1 MGEIENVYIRT
12 LLKSIKMFRILLALL
27 FVSFSFAQQTD
38 KVDFIKCDALV
49 APNHS
54 EKSISGTITYEFK
67 VKKAIDT
74 IKIDAI
80 NMEFS
85 EVAINGKSVKFKNS
99 GKTLDLFEGFKKG
112 KNKLTFSYSAQ
123 PKQTLYFTGEGEH
136 LQIWTQGQGKY
147 TSHWL
152 PSFDDVNEKV
162 IFNIS
167 INWIKNFYAV
177 SNGIISISKD
187 KFNNYKLPYPH
198 NKNKRFSYQMQ
209 KPMSS
214 YLVMLAIGNF
224 EKQTATTKSGTPLE
238 FYVDK
243 IDVSKFEPT
252 YRYSKEMFNYLEK
265 EIGVKYP
272 WGIYRQVPVRDFLYA
287 GMENTTST
295 IFAQD
300 FVVDSIG
307 FNDRNYVNV
316 NAHELAHQWFG
327 DLITAQ
333 SGKHHWLQEGF
344 ATYYALLAER
354 HLFGDD
360 YFYKELNDY
369 AEQLNR
375 ASKTDTIPVMNEK
388 ASSLSFYKKGAW
400 ALHVM
405 REDIGAKNFQK
416 AVKKYLKK
424 YKYKNVNTDDFLKIV
439 KQVSGYD
446 VERFK
451 QDWLLTNQFHY
462 EIARYYLFKNEK
474 FEKNYDVISFLQG
487 YSDDETFRLSF
498 SKIIEL
504 LNSDNFDFVKSK
516 LVHFSKRMPWQERK
530 VILET
535 ALATNNILVRKAV
548 AESTPIIPEVF
559 KSQYE
564 TLLEDNSYQT
574 KEIAL
579 INLWKNFPD
588 ERLHYLEQTKEIVG
602 NNDKSFRLTWLA
614 LAMNTENQSEQVK
627 ATSYNQLLDFAS
639 ENYESSVRQNALELL
654 LQLNPNDEKVIEL
667 LFKATVHHKWQ
678 FTKFGRDNVR
688 LLLKKPEYR
697 TKVEKL
703 ASTSEGTMKELYLK
717 FLNEN

>member
-1 MGEIENVYIRT
+1 
-12 LLKSIKMFRILLALL
+12 MFRILLAL
-27 FVSFSFAQQTD
+27 FFINISFAQQID
-38 KVDFIKCDALV
+38 KVDFIKCNALV
-49 APNHS
+49 APNHA

-112 KNKLTFSYSAQ
+112 KNKLTFSYSAK
-123 PKQTLYFTGEGEH
+123 PKQTLYFTGEGENF
-136 LQIWTQGQGKY
+136 QIWTQGQGRY

-162 IFNIS
+162 IFNLTVEIDS
-167 INWIKNFYAV
+167 NLSFRSVI
-177 SNGIISISKD
+177 SNGKEILEKSQK
-187 KFNNYKLPYPH
+187 NNYGYAILNEPPNNFFKF
-198 NKNKRFSYQMQ
+198 KME

-214 YLVMLAIGNF
+214 YLVMMAIGDF
-224 EKQTATTKSGTPLE
+224 EKIEFKSKSRTTLE
-238 FYVDK
+238 FYLVWYE
-243 IDVSKFEPT
+243 IDKFEPT
-252 YRYSKEMFNYLEK
+252 YRYSKEMFDYLEQ

-300 FVVDSIG
+300 FVVDEIG

-360 YFYKELNDY
+360 YFYEELNDY
-369 AEQLNR
+369 AEQLKR

-416 AVKKYLKK
+416 AVVKYLKK
-424 YKYKNVNTDDFLKIV
+424 YQYKNVNTDDFLKIV
-439 KQVSGYD
+439 KEVSGYD
-446 VERFK
+446 VENFK
-451 QDWLLTNQFHY
+451 KVWLEKSGFEM
-462 EIARYYLFKNEK
+462 EIAQKYLSKNK
-474 FEKNYDVISFLQG
+474 FIQDYFALK
-487 YSDDETFRLSF
+487 
-498 SKIIEL
+498 
-504 LNSDNFDFVKSK
+504 KSK
-516 LVHFSKRMPWQERK
+516 KSLAELTEILKSEAYYPIKQYIVYQTRNIPFEERK

-535 ALATNNILVRKAV
+535 ALATNDILVRRAV
-548 AESTPIIPEVF
+548 AESTPVVPEAF

-564 TLLEDNSYQT
+564 TLLKDNSYQT

-579 INLWKNFPD
+579 TNLWKNFPD
-588 ERLHYLEQTKEIVG
+588 ERLRYLEQTKEIVG

-614 LAMNTENQSEQVK
+614 LAMNTENLPEQVK

-697 TKVEKL
+697 ILVEKL
-703 ASTSEGTMKELYLK
+703 ASTSDEIMKELYWK
-717 FLNEN
+717 FLNEK

>member
-1 MGEIENVYIRT
+1 
-12 LLKSIKMFRILLALL
+12 MFRILFSLL
-27 FVSFSFAQQTD
+27 FASLSFAQQTN
-38 KVDFIKCDALV
+38 KVDFIKCDASV
-49 APNHS
+49 SPYAS
-54 EKSISGTITYEFK
+54 EKSIYGDVVYEFK

-74 IKIDAI
+74 IKIDAK

-85 EVAINGKSVKFKNS
+85 GVMINGKSVKFKNS

-112 KNKLTFSYSAQ
+112 KNKLRLSYSAK
-123 PKQTLYFTGEGEH
+123 PKQTLYFTGEGEN
-136 LQIWTQGQGKY
+136 LQIWTQGQGRY

-162 IFNIS
+162 IFNITV
-167 INWIKNFYAV
+167 IDVNPIFKII
-177 SNGIISISKD
+177 SNG
-187 KFNNYKLPYPH
+187 LPKKKPDVMYIDH
-198 NKNKRFSYQMQ
+198 YSFEMK

-224 EKQTATTKSGTPLE
+224 EKQTARTKSGTPLE
-238 FYVDK
+238 FFLDK
-243 IDVSKFEPT
+243 KDVSKFEPT
-252 YRYSKEMFNYLEK
+252 YRYSKEMFDYLEQ

-360 YFYKELNDY
+360 YFYEELNDY
-369 AEQLNR
+369 AEQLKR

-424 YKYKNVNTDDFLKIV
+424 YQYKNVNTDDFLKIV
-439 KQVSGYD
+439 KEVSGYD
-446 VERFK
+446 VENFK
-451 QDWLLTNQFHY
+451 KVWLEKPGFEM
-462 EIARYYLFKNEK
+462 EIAQKYLSKNK
-474 FEKNYDVISFLQG
+474 FIQDYFALK
-487 YSDDETFRLSF
+487 
-498 SKIIEL
+498 
-504 LNSDNFDFVKSK
+504 KSK
-516 LVHFSKRMPWQERK
+516 KSLVELTEILKSDAYYPIKQYIVYQTRNLPFEERK

-535 ALATNNILVRKAV
+535 ALATNDILVRRAV
-548 AESTPIIPEVF
+548 AESTPVVPEAF

-564 TLLEDNSYQT
+564 TLLKDNSYQT

-579 INLWKNFPD
+579 TNLWKNFPD
-588 ERLHYLEQTKEIVG
+588 ERLRYLEQTKEIVG

-614 LAMNTENQSEQVK
+614 LAMNTENLPEQVK

-654 LQLNPNDEKVIEL
+654 LKMNTNDEKVIEL
-667 LFKATVHHKWQ
+667 LFKATIHHKWQ

-688 LLLKKPEYR
+688 LLLKKQEYR
-697 TKVEKL
+697 TIVEKL
-703 ASTSEGTMKELYLK
+703 ASTSDETMKELYKK
-717 FLNEN
+717 FLNEK

>member
-1 MGEIENVYIRT
+1 
-12 LLKSIKMFRILLALL
+12 MFRILLSL
-27 FVSFSFAQQTD
+27 FFISFSFAQQTD
-38 KVDFIKCDALV
+38 KVDFISC
-49 APNHS
+49 HS
-54 EKSISGTITYEFK
+54 IIDFNLLEKSINGGVVYEFN
-67 VKKAIDT
+67 VKKVIDT

-80 NMEFS
+80 NMNFS

-112 KNKLTFSYSAQ
+112 MNKLTFSYSAK
-123 PKQTLYFTGEGEH
+123 PKQTLYFTGDFDSAQSDN
-136 LQIWTQGQGKY
+136 LQIWTQGQGRY

-167 INWIKNFYAV
+167 IIHNSKLIAL
-177 SNGIISISKD
+177 SNGFKTHSLPNGMQMTFTRD
-187 KFNNYKLPYPH
+187 KKVDLSHF
-198 NKNKRFSYQMQ
+198 QMQ

-224 EKQTATTKSGTPLE
+224 EKQTSKTESGTPLE
-238 FYVDK
+238 FYLDK
-243 IDVSKFEPT
+243 EDVSKFEPT
-252 YRYSKEMFNYLEK
+252 YRYSKELFDYLEQ

-360 YFYKELNDY
+360 YFYEELNDY
-369 AEQLNR
+369 AEQLKR

-405 REDIGAKNFQK
+405 REDIGDKNFQK

-424 YKYKNVNTDDFLKIV
+424 YQYKNVNTDDFLKIV
-439 KQVSGYD
+439 KQVAGYD
-446 VERFK
+446 VENFK
-451 QDWLLTNQFHY
+451 KVWLEKPGFEM
-462 EIARYYLFKNEK
+462 EIAQKYLSKNK
-474 FEKNYDVISFLQG
+474 FIQDYFALK
-487 YSDDETFRLSF
+487 
-498 SKIIEL
+498 
-504 LNSDNFDFVKSK
+504 KSK
-516 LVHFSKRMPWQERK
+516 KSLAELTEILKSDTYYPIKQYIVYQTQNVSFDERK

-535 ALATNNILVRKAV
+535 ALATNDILVRRAV
-548 AESTPIIPEVF
+548 AESTPVIPETF
-559 KSQYE
+559 KSHHE
-564 TLLEDNSYQT
+564 TLLNDNSYVT

-579 INLWKNFPD
+579 TNLWKNFP
-588 ERLHYLEQTKEIVG
+588 EYRLQYLEQTKAIVG
-602 NNDKSFRLTWLA
+602 NNDKNFRLTWLS
-614 LAMNTENQSEQVK
+614 LAINTENISEQVK
-627 ATSYNQLLDFAS
+627 ATSYNQLLGFAS
-639 ENYESSVRQNALELL
+639 ENHESSVRQNALELL
-654 LQLNPNDEKVIEL
+654 LQLNPNDKKVIEL

-678 FTKFGRDNVR
+678 FTKFARDTIR
-688 LLLKKPEYR
+688 FLLKDASYK
-697 TKVEKL
+697 TIVSSL
-703 ASTSEGTMKELYLK
+703 ALEANENMKQIYLK
-717 FLNEN
+717 FLNE

>member
-1 MGEIENVYIRT
+1 M
-12 LLKSIKMFRILLALL
+12 MFHILLAL
-27 FVSFSFAQQTD
+27 FFINVSFGQQIY
-38 KVDFIKCDALV
+38 KVDFIKCDASV
-49 APNHS
+49 TPNAS
-54 EKSISGTITYEFK
+54 EKSISGTVVYEFK

-74 IKIDAI
+74 IKIDAKS
-80 NMEFS
+80 MEFS
-85 EVAINGKSVKFKNS
+85 RVMINGKSVKFKNS

-112 KNKLTFSYSAQ
+112 KNKLTFSYSAK
-123 PKQTLYFTGEGEH
+123 PKQTLYFTGEGEN
-136 LQIWTQGQGKY
+136 LQIWTQGQGRY

-162 IFNIS
+162 IFNILIS
-167 INWIKNFYAV
+167 DVNPYLKVI
-177 SNGIISISKD
+177 SNG
-187 KFNNYKLPYPH
+187 LL
-198 NKNKRFSYQMQ
+198 KRKPEVMYMDYDTFEMQ

-238 FYVDK
+238 FYLDK
-243 IDVSKFEPT
+243 NDVSKFEPT
-252 YRYSKEMFNYLEK
+252 YRYSKELFDYLEQA
-265 EIGVKYP
+265 IGVKYP

-300 FVVDSIG
+300 FVVDEIG

-360 YFYKELNDY
+360 YFYEELNDY
-369 AEQLNR
+369 AEQLKR

-424 YKYKNVNTDDFLKIV
+424 YQYKNVNTDDFLKIV
-439 KQVSGYD
+439 KDVSGYD
-446 VERFK
+446 VENFK
-451 QDWLLTNQFHY
+451 KTWLEKSGFEM
-462 EIARYYLFKNEK
+462 EIAQKYLSKNKFIQDYYALK
-474 FEKNYDVISFLQG
+474 
-487 YSDDETFRLSF
+487 
-498 SKIIEL
+498 
-504 LNSDNFDFVKSK
+504 KSK
-516 LVHFSKRMPWQERK
+516 KSLAELTEILKSDAYYPIKQYIVYQTRNIPFEERK

-535 ALATNNILVRKAV
+535 ALATNDILVRRAV
-548 AESTPIIPEVF
+548 AESIPVIPEAF
-559 KSQYE
+559 KLQYE
-564 TLLEDNSYQT
+564 SLLNDNSYQT
-574 KEIAL
+574 KETAL
-579 INLWKNFPD
+579 TDLWKNFPED
-588 ERLHYLEQTKEIVG
+588 RLRYLEQTKEIVG

-614 LAMNTENQSEQVK
+614 LAMNTENLPEQVK

-667 LFKATVHHKWQ
+667 LFKATVHYKWQ
-678 FTKFGRDNVR
+678 FTKFGRDNIRR
-688 LLLKKPEYR
+688 LLKNQEYR
-697 TKVEKL
+697 LIVEKL
-703 ASTSEGTMKELYLK
+703 ATASNDSMKELYLK
-717 FLNEN
+717 FLNEK

>member
-1 MGEIENVYIRT
+1 
-12 LLKSIKMFRILLALL
+12 MFRILLAL
-27 FVSFSFAQQTD
+27 FFINVSFAQQTD
-38 KVDFIKCDALV
+38 KVDFIKCYAYLS
-49 APNHS
+49 PNAS
-54 EKSISGTITYEFK
+54 EKSIFGKVTYEFK

-74 IKIDAI
+74 IKIDAK

-85 EVAINGKSVKFKNS
+85 EVIINGKSVKFKNS
-99 GKTLDLFEGFKKG
+99 GKILDLFEGFKKG
-112 KNKLTFSYSAQ
+112 KNKLTFRYSAK
-123 PKQTLYFTGEGEH
+123 PKQTLYFTGDFSNGTG
-136 LQIWTQGQGKY
+136 QIWTQGQGRY

-167 INWIKNFYAV
+167 IAFKENLEFF
-177 SNGIISISKD
+177 SNGNFKSSILTETANLKY
-187 KFNNYKLPYPH
+187 F
-198 NKNKRFSYQMQ
+198 QMQ

-224 EKQTATTKSGTPLE
+224 EKQTTITKSGTPLE
-238 FYVDK
+238 FYLDK
-243 IDVSKFEPT
+243 KDVSKFEPT
-252 YRYSKEMFNYLEK
+252 FRYSKEMFDYLEQ

-295 IFAQD
+295 IFSQD

-354 HLFGDD
+354 HIFGDD
-360 YFYKELNDY
+360 YFYDELNDY

-388 ASSLSFYKKGAW
+388 ASTFSFYKKGAW

-424 YKYKNVNTDDFLKIV
+424 YQYKNVNTDDFLKIV

-446 VERFK
+446 VENFK
-451 QDWLLTNQFHY
+451 KVWLEKAGFEM
-462 EIARYYLFKNEK
+462 EIAQKYLSKNK
-474 FEKNYDVISFLQG
+474 FIQDYFALK
-487 YSDDETFRLSF
+487 
-498 SKIIEL
+498 
-504 LNSDNFDFVKSK
+504 KSK
-516 LVHFSKRMPWQERK
+516 KSLGELTEILKSDAYYPIKQYIVYQTRNVPFEERK

-535 ALATNNILVRKAV
+535 ALATNDILVRRAV
-548 AESTPIIPEVF
+548 AESTPVIPEAF

-564 TLLEDNSYQT
+564 TLLNDNSYQT

-579 INLWKNFPD
+579 TNLWKNFTD
-588 ERLHYLEQTKEIVG
+588 ERLRYLEQTKEIVG

-614 LAMNTENQSEQVK
+614 LAMNTENLPEQVK

-667 LFKATVHHKWQ
+667 LFKATLHHKWQ

-688 LLLKKPEYR
+688 ILLKKPEYR
-697 TKVEKL
+697 TIVEKL
-703 ASTSEGTMKELYLK
+703 ATASNDSIKELYLK
-717 FLNEN
+717 FLNEK

>member
-1 MGEIENVYIRT
+1 
-12 LLKSIKMFRILLALL
+12 MFRILLAL
-27 FVSFSFAQQTD
+27 FFINVSFAQQID

-49 APNHS
+49 APNHF

-99 GKTLDLFEGFKKG
+99 GKTLNLFEGFKKG
-112 KNKLTFSYSAQ
+112 KNKLTFSYSAK
-123 PKQTLYFTGEGEH
+123 PKQTLYFTGQDEN
-136 LQIWTQGQGKY
+136 LQIWTQGQGRY

-167 INWIKNFYAV
+167 VEFDFDIFGENSII
-177 SNGIISISKD
+177 SNGNLDYFEI
-187 KFNNYKLPYPH
+187 YPPLSA
-198 NKNKRFSYQMQ
+198 FPDVWSFQMQ

-224 EKQTATTKSGTPLE
+224 EKQTTTTKLGTPLE
-238 FYVDK
+238 FYLDK
-243 IDVSKFEPT
+243 NDVSKFEPT
-252 YRYSKEMFNYLEK
+252 YRYSKEMFDYLEQ

-300 FVVDSIG
+300 FVVDEIG
-307 FNDRNYVNV
+307 FNDRNYINV

-360 YFYKELNDY
+360 YFYEELNDY
-369 AEQLNR
+369 AEQLKR

-424 YKYKNVNTDDFLKIV
+424 YQYKNVNTDDFLKIV
-439 KQVSGYD
+439 KDVSGYD
-446 VERFK
+446 VENFK
-451 QDWLLTNQFHY
+451 RVWLEKPGFEM
-462 EIARYYLFKNEK
+462 EIAQKYLSKNK
-474 FEKNYDVISFLQG
+474 FIQDYFALK
-487 YSDDETFRLSF
+487 
-498 SKIIEL
+498 
-504 LNSDNFDFVKSK
+504 KSK
-516 LVHFSKRMPWQERK
+516 KSLSELTEILKSNAYYPIKQYILYQTRNIPFEERK

-535 ALATNNILVRKAV
+535 ALATNDILVRRAV
-548 AESTPIIPEVF
+548 VESTPVIPEAF
-559 KSQYE
+559 KKQYE
-564 TLLEDNSYQT
+564 TLLNDNSYQT

-579 INLWKNFPD
+579 VNLCESFP
-588 ERLHYLEQTKEIVG
+588 EEVEKYLEQTKGIEG
-602 NNDKSFRLTWLA
+602 NNDKSLKLTWLK
-614 LAMNTENQSEQVK
+614 LKILKGQNSRFDQENIIDE
-627 ATSYNQLLDFAS
+627 LLKYASVDF
-639 ENYESSVRQNALELL
+639 ESSIRQNALETLL
-654 LQLNPNDEKVIEL
+654 GVNYENPKVIEA
-667 LFKATVHHKWQ
+667 LFLATNHHKWQ

-697 TKVEKL
+697 TIVEKV
-703 ASTSEGTMKELYLK
+703 ASTSDAKMKELYLK
-717 FLNEN
+717 FLNEK